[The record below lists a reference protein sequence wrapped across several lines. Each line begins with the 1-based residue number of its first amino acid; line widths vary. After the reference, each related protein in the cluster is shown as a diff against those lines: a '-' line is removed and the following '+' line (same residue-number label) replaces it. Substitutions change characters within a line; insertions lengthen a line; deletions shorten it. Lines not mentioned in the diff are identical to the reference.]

1 MDSPQICNFVLIN
14 KHVMEEANL
23 VKDLALILISAG
35 VFTIISKALKQPLI
49 LGYIVA
55 GFLVGPHMGL
65 FPTVTSTAEVKEWSD
80 IGIIFLL
87 FALGLEFSFK
97 KLLKV
102 GSSALITAMTQC
114 VGMFILGFLVG
125 EAIGW
130 SNMESIFLGGM
141 LSMSSTTIIIKA
153 YDDLGYKERPFAPL
167 VFGALVF
174 EDLIAVVLMVLLST
188 MAVSNKFAGG
198 EMLMG
203 LGKLV
208 FFLILWFLV
217 GIYMI
222 PTILKKAH
230 KYLNDEILLLVSL
243 GLCFVMVSLASLAG
257 FSEALG
263 AFVMGSILAE
273 TLESEHIMHLTKG
286 IKDLFGAIFFVSVGM
301 MVDPH
306 IIATNWGTILVLTIT
321 VMVGILFFS
330 TSGAVLAG
338 QGLDNA
344 VHAGFSLAQ
353 LGEFSFII
361 AGLGVSLGVM
371 RDFIYPVIITVSVIT
386 TFTTPYMIKAGTPAY
401 EYLIKKLPEQ
411 FVLKINSFSSQERHN
426 SAAAQN
432 EWKRLIKEL
441 ALRVLLYGVILIAID
456 LGSHIFLDKYI
467 ISRLDGLTPF
477 VRNLISVVVTLVVM
491 SPFLVGIAISGN
503 DINRSSIK
511 LIKAKQ
517 ANIWPVISLALLR
530 ILIAMGFVLSVIAT
544 HFHLAFWT
552 FLLILASGVAFFFI
566 GRRSISKFTIVEDR
580 FMANLNEKEQQQR
593 RMAPVTSKVSDKM
606 SRYNVKTDM
615 LTISPDSLYAGK
627 QLRDLPFRHKSGVNI
642 VKIVRG
648 SRTIMIPTG
657 TEMVFP
663 YDKLLAVGT
672 KEQLAEFRKDMNE
685 NVYVQEPDA
694 ETLAPRE
701 FQLDSITLKEDS
713 WLTGKTLLET
723 DMRSYGCMVISVVSD
738 GQVTTNPKP
747 DYRFK
752 AGDTVWLAGEKS
764 ACEWWD

>member
-1 MDSPQICNFVLIN
+1 
-14 KHVMEEANL
+14 
-23 VKDLALILISAG
+23 
-35 VFTIISKALKQPLI
+35 
-49 LGYIVA
+49 
-55 GFLVGPHMGL
+55 
-65 FPTVTSTAEVKEWSD
+65 
-80 IGIIFLL
+80 
-87 FALGLEFSFK
+87 
-97 KLLKV
+97 
-102 GSSALITAMTQC
+102 
-114 VGMFILGFLVG
+114 
-125 EAIGW
+125 
-130 SNMESIFLGGM
+130 M

-153 YDDLGYKERPFAPL
+153 YDDLGYKDRPFAPL

-203 LGKLV
+203 LAKLV

-243 GLCFVMVSLASLAG
+243 GLCFAMVSLASLAG

-306 IIATNWGTILVLTIT
+306 VIAEHWGTILVLTIT
-321 VMVGILFFS
+321 VMAGILFFS

-401 EYLIKKLPEQ
+401 QYLLKKLPEQ
-411 FVLKINSFSSQERHN
+411 FVAKINSFSSQERN
-426 SAAAQN
+426 NTAAAQN
-432 EWKRLIKEL
+432 EWKRLIKEVS
-441 ALRVLLYGVILIAID
+441 LRVLLYGVILIAID
-456 LGSHIFLDKYI
+456 LGSHLFLDKVI
-467 ISRLDGLTPF
+467 ISRLDGFTPF
-477 VRNLISVVVTLVVM
+477 VRNLISVVITLVVM
-491 SPFLVGIAISGN
+491 SPFLVGIAISG
-503 DINRSSIK
+503 DEINRSSIK
-511 LIKAKQ
+511 LIKARQ
-517 ANIWPVISLALLR
+517 ANVWPVISLALLR

-544 HFHLAFWT
+544 HFNLAFWT
-552 FLLILASGVAFFFI
+552 FLLILISGVAFFFI

-627 QLRDLPFRHKSGVNI
+627 QLRELPFRHKSGVNI

-685 NVYVQEPDA
+685 NVFVQESAADA
-694 ETLAPRE
+694 LAPRE

-738 GQVTTNPKP
+738 GQITTNPKP
-747 DYRFK
+747 DYRFR
-752 AGDTVWLAGEKS
+752 AGDIVWLAGEKS

>member
-1 MDSPQICNFVLIN
+1 MS
-14 KHVMEEANL
+14 EEANL

-55 GFLVGPHMGL
+55 GFIVGPHMGL
-65 FPTVTSTAEVKEWSD
+65 FPTVTSTVAVKEWSD

-114 VGMFILGFLVG
+114 VGMFIIGFLVG
-125 EAIGW
+125 EAMGW

-153 YDDLGYKERPFAPL
+153 YDDLGLKERPFAPL

-188 MAVSNKFAGG
+188 MAVSNRFAGG
-198 EMLMG
+198 QMLMG

-217 GIYMI
+217 GIYLI
-222 PTILKKAH
+222 PTLLKKTRR
-230 KYLNDEILLLVSL
+230 YLNDEILLLVSI
-243 GLCFVMVSLASLAG
+243 GLCFVMVTLASLAG

-273 TLESEHIMHLTKG
+273 TLESEHIMGLVKG

-306 IIATNWGTILVLTIT
+306 VIGEYWSTILLLTIT
-321 VMVGILFFS
+321 VMAGILFFS

-401 EYLIKKLPEQ
+401 MFLLRKLPEQ
-411 FVLKINSFSSQERHN
+411 LVQKINSFSAQDREN

-432 EWKRLIKEL
+432 EWKRLMKEL
-441 ALRVLLYGVILIAID
+441 ALRVLLYGVILIAVD
-456 LGSHIFLDKYI
+456 LGSHLFLDRFI
-467 ISRLDGLTPF
+467 NSRMDSLTPF
-477 VRNLISVVVTLVVM
+477 VRNVISVVVTLAVM
-491 SPFLVGIAISGN
+491 SPFLVGMAISGE
-503 DINRSSIK
+503 DINRSSLK
-511 LIKAKQ
+511 LIKDKQ
-517 ANIWPVISLALLR
+517 SNVWPVISLALLR
-530 ILIAMGFVLSVIAT
+530 ILIAMGFVVSVIAS
-544 HFHLAFWT
+544 HFNLAFWT
-552 FLLILASGVAFFFI
+552 ILLIIAAGVAFFFI

-593 RMAPVTSKVSDKM
+593 RMAPVTSSVSDKM
-606 SRYNVKTDM
+606 ARYNVKTDM
-615 LTISPDSLYAGK
+615 ITISADSLYAGK
-627 QLRDLPFRHKSGVNI
+627 SLRELPFRHKSGVNI
-642 VKIVRG
+642 VKIIRG
-648 SRTIMIPTG
+648 SRSIMIPTG
-657 TEMVFP
+657 DEMVFP

-672 KEQLAEFRKDMNE
+672 KEQLAEFRKDMAE
-685 NVYVQEPDA
+685 NVFAPEKD
-694 ETLAPRE
+694 ETDTLAPRAFE
-701 FQLDSITLKEDS
+701 LESITLKDDS
-713 WLTGKTLLET
+713 WLTGKTLRET
-723 DMRSYGCMVISVVSD
+723 DMRSYGCMVISVVSE

-747 DYRFK
+747 EYRFK
-752 AGDTVWLAGEKS
+752 TGDVVWLAGEKS
-764 ACEWWD
+764 ACEWWG

>member
-1 MDSPQICNFVLIN
+1 
-14 KHVMEEANL
+14 
-23 VKDLALILISAG
+23 
-35 VFTIISKALKQPLI
+35 
-49 LGYIVA
+49 
-55 GFLVGPHMGL
+55 MGL
-65 FPTVTSTAEVKEWSD
+65 A
-80 IGIIFLL
+80 
-87 FALGLEFSFK
+87 
-97 KLLKV
+97 
-102 GSSALITAMTQC
+102 
-114 VGMFILGFLVG
+114 
-125 EAIGW
+125 
-130 SNMESIFLGGM
+130 
-141 LSMSSTTIIIKA
+141 
-153 YDDLGYKERPFAPL
+153 
-167 VFGALVF
+167 
-174 EDLIAVVLMVLLST
+174 
-188 MAVSNKFAGG
+188 
-198 EMLMG
+198 
-203 LGKLV
+203 KLV
-208 FFLILWFLV
+208 FFLILWFLI

-306 IIATNWGTILVLTIT
+306 VIAEHWGTILVLTIT
-321 VMVGILFFS
+321 VMAGILFFS

-401 EYLIKKLPEQ
+401 QYLIKKLPEQ
-411 FVLKINSFSSQERHN
+411 FVAKINSFSSQERN
-426 SAAAQN
+426 NTAAAQN
-432 EWKRLIKEL
+432 EWKRLIKEVS
-441 ALRVLLYGVILIAID
+441 LRVLLYGVILIAID
-456 LGSHIFLDKYI
+456 LGSHLFLDKII
-467 ISRLDGLTPF
+467 ISRLDGFTPF
-477 VRNLISVVVTLVVM
+477 VRNLISVVITLVVM
-491 SPFLVGIAISGN
+491 SPFLVGIAISG
-503 DINRSSIK
+503 DEINRSSIK
-511 LIKAKQ
+511 LIKARQ
-517 ANIWPVISLALLR
+517 ANVWPVISLALLR

-544 HFHLAFWT
+544 HFNLAFWT
-552 FLLILASGVAFFFI
+552 FLLILISGVAFFFI

-593 RMAPVTSKVSDKM
+593 RMAPVTSSVSDKM

-615 LTISPDSLYAGK
+615 ITISADSLYAGK
-627 QLRDLPFRHKSGVNI
+627 MLKDLPFRHKSGVNI
-642 VKIVRG
+642 VKIIRG
-648 SRTIMIPTG
+648 SRSIMIPKG
-657 TEMVFP
+657 DEVVFP
-663 YDKLLAVGT
+663 FDKLLAVGT
-672 KEQLAEFRKDMNE
+672 KEQLAEFRKDMAE
-685 NVYVQEPDA
+685 NVYVPEEADA
-694 ETLAPRE
+694 ETLAPRQFE
-701 FQLDSITLKEDS
+701 LESITLKEDS
-713 WLTGKTLLET
+713 WLTGKTLRET

-752 AGDTVWLAGEKS
+752 EGDIVWLAGEKS
-764 ACEWWD
+764 ACDWWA

>member
-1 MDSPQICNFVLIN
+1 
-14 KHVMEEANL
+14 MEEANL

-153 YDDLGYKERPFAPL
+153 YDDLGYKDRPFAPL

-203 LGKLV
+203 LAKLV

-273 TLESEHIMHLTKG
+273 TLESEHIMDLTKG

-306 IIATNWGTILVLTIT
+306 VIAEHWGTILVLTIT
-321 VMVGILFFS
+321 VMLGILFCS

-401 EYLIKKLPEQ
+401 QYLLKKLPEQ
-411 FVLKINSFSSQERHN
+411 FVARINSFSSQERN
-426 SAAAQN
+426 NTAAAQN
-432 EWKRLIKEL
+432 EWKRLIKQL

-456 LGSHIFLDKYI
+456 LGSHLFLDKVI
-467 ISRLDGLTPF
+467 ISRLDGLSPF
-477 VRNLISVVVTLVVM
+477 VRNLISVIVTLVVM
-491 SPFLVGIAISGN
+491 SPFLVGIAISG
-503 DINRSSIK
+503 DEINRSSIK
-511 LIKAKQ
+511 LIKARQ
-517 ANIWPVISLALLR
+517 ANVWPVISLALLR

-544 HFHLAFWT
+544 HFNLAFWT
-552 FLLILASGVAFFFI
+552 FLLILISGVAFFFI

-685 NVYVQEPDA
+685 NVFVQEPAADA
-694 ETLAPRE
+694 LAPRE

-752 AGDTVWLAGEKS
+752 AGDIVWLAGEKS

>member
-1 MDSPQICNFVLIN
+1 
-14 KHVMEEANL
+14 
-23 VKDLALILISAG
+23 
-35 VFTIISKALKQPLI
+35 
-49 LGYIVA
+49 
-55 GFLVGPHMGL
+55 MGL
-65 FPTVTSTAEVKEWSD
+65 A
-80 IGIIFLL
+80 
-87 FALGLEFSFK
+87 
-97 KLLKV
+97 
-102 GSSALITAMTQC
+102 
-114 VGMFILGFLVG
+114 
-125 EAIGW
+125 
-130 SNMESIFLGGM
+130 
-141 LSMSSTTIIIKA
+141 
-153 YDDLGYKERPFAPL
+153 
-167 VFGALVF
+167 
-174 EDLIAVVLMVLLST
+174 
-188 MAVSNKFAGG
+188 
-198 EMLMG
+198 
-203 LGKLV
+203 KLV
-208 FFLILWFLV
+208 FFLILWFLI

-230 KYLNDEILLLVSL
+230 NYLNDEILLLVSL

-306 IIATNWGTILVLTIT
+306 VIAEHWGTILVLTIT
-321 VMVGILFFS
+321 VMTGILFFS

-338 QGLDNA
+338 QGLENA

-401 EYLIKKLPEQ
+401 LYLIKKLPAQ
-411 FVLKINSFSSQERHN
+411 FVNRINAFSTQERQN

-432 EWKRLIKEL
+432 EWKRLIKEV
-441 ALRVLLYGVILIAID
+441 ALRVLLYSVILIAID
-456 LGSHIFLDKYI
+456 LGSHLFLDKYI
-467 ISRLDGLTPF
+467 ISRLDSLTPI
-477 VRNLISVVVTLVVM
+477 VRNLISVVVTLAVM
-491 SPFLVGIAISGN
+491 SPFLVGIAISGK
-503 DINRSSIK
+503 DINSSSIK

-517 ANIWPVISLALLR
+517 SNVWPVISLVLLR
-530 ILIAMGFVLSVIAT
+530 NLIAMGFVVSVIAS
-544 HFHLAFWT
+544 HFNLAFWT
-552 FLLILASGVAFFFI
+552 ILLIIVSGVAFFLI
-566 GRRSISKFTIVEDR
+566 GRRSISKFTVVEDR

-593 RMAPVTSKVSDKM
+593 RMTPVTSSVSDKM

-615 LTISPDSLYAGK
+615 ITISADSLYAGK
-627 QLRDLPFRHKSGVNI
+627 MLKDLPFRHKSGVNI
-642 VKIVRG
+642 VKIIRG
-648 SRTIMIPTG
+648 SRSIMIPKG
-657 TEMVFP
+657 EEMVFP
-663 YDKLLAVGT
+663 FDKLIAVGT
-672 KEQLAEFRKDMNE
+672 KEQLSEFRKDMTE
-685 NVYVQEPDA
+685 SVYVPD
-694 ETLAPRE
+694 EKDTDTLAPRA

-713 WLTGKTLLET
+713 WLTGKTLRET

-752 AGDTVWLAGEKS
+752 EGDIVWLAGEKS

>member
-1 MDSPQICNFVLIN
+1 
-14 KHVMEEANL
+14 MEEANL

-49 LGYIVA
+49 LGYIIA

-65 FPTVTSTAEVKEWSD
+65 FPTVSSTAEVKEWSD

-153 YDDLGYKERPFAPL
+153 YDDLGYKDRPFAPL

-203 LGKLV
+203 LAKLV

-306 IIATNWGTILVLTIT
+306 VIAEHWGTILLLTIT
-321 VMVGILFFS
+321 VMLGILFCS

-401 EYLIKKLPEQ
+401 QYLLKKLPEQ
-411 FVLKINSFSSQERHN
+411 FVAKINSFSSQERNN

-432 EWKRLIKEL
+432 EWKRLIKQL
-441 ALRVLLYGVILIAID
+441 SLRVLLYGVILIAID
-456 LGSHIFLDKYI
+456 LGSHLFLDNYI
-467 ISRLDGLTPF
+467 INRLDSFTPF
-477 VRNLISVVVTLVVM
+477 VRNLISVVITLAVM
-491 SPFLVGIAISGN
+491 SPFLVGMAISG
-503 DINRSSIK
+503 DEINRSSIK
-511 LIKAKQ
+511 LIKARQ
-517 ANIWPVISLALLR
+517 SNVWPVISLALLR
-530 ILIAMGFVLSVIAT
+530 ILIAMGFVVSVIAT
-544 HFHLAFWT
+544 HFDLAFWT
-552 FLLILASGVAFFFI
+552 ILLIIVSGVAFFFI

-593 RMAPVTSKVSDKM
+593 RLAPVTSKVSDKM
-606 SRYNVKTDM
+606 ARYNVKTDM
-615 LTISPDSLYAGK
+615 ITISADSLYAGK
-627 QLRDLPFRHKSGVNI
+627 MLRDLPFRHKSGVNI

-657 TEMVFP
+657 TEVVFP

-685 NVYVQEPDA
+685 NIYVQEPAADA
-694 ETLAPRE
+694 LAPRE

-752 AGDTVWLAGEKS
+752 AGDIVWLAGEKS

>member
-1 MDSPQICNFVLIN
+1 
-14 KHVMEEANL
+14 MEEANL

-97 KLLKV
+97 KLIKV
-102 GSSALITAMTQC
+102 GSSALITAITQC

-153 YDDLGYKERPFAPL
+153 YDDLGYKDRPFAPL

-203 LGKLV
+203 LAKLV

-222 PTILKKAH
+222 PTLLKKAH

-243 GLCFVMVSLASLAG
+243 GLCFVMVSLASVAG

-306 IIATNWGTILVLTIT
+306 VIAEHWGTILVLTIT
-321 VMVGILFFS
+321 VMAGILFFS

-401 EYLIKKLPEQ
+401 QYLIKKLPEQ
-411 FVLKINSFSSQERHN
+411 FVAKINSFSSQERN
-426 SAAAQN
+426 NTAAAQN
-432 EWKRLIKEL
+432 EWKRLIKEVS
-441 ALRVLLYGVILIAID
+441 LRVLLYGVILIAID
-456 LGSHIFLDKYI
+456 LGSHLFLDKVI
-467 ISRLDGLTPF
+467 ISRLDGFTPF
-477 VRNLISVVVTLVVM
+477 VRNLISVVITLVVM
-491 SPFLVGIAISGN
+491 SPFLVGIAISG
-503 DINRSSIK
+503 DEINRSSIK
-511 LIKAKQ
+511 LIKARQ
-517 ANIWPVISLALLR
+517 ANVWPVISLALLR

-544 HFHLAFWT
+544 HFNLAFWT
-552 FLLILASGVAFFFI
+552 FLLILISGVAFFFI

-593 RMAPVTSKVSDKM
+593 RMAPVTSSVSDKM

-615 LTISPDSLYAGK
+615 ITISADSLYAGK
-627 QLRDLPFRHKSGVNI
+627 MLKDLPFRHKSGVNI
-642 VKIVRG
+642 VKIIRG
-648 SRTIMIPTG
+648 SRSIMIPKG
-657 TEMVFP
+657 DEVVFP
-663 YDKLLAVGT
+663 FDKLLAVGT
-672 KEQLAEFRKDMNE
+672 KEQLAEFRKDMAE
-685 NVYVQEPDA
+685 NVYVPEEADA
-694 ETLAPRE
+694 ETLAPRQFE
-701 FQLDSITLKEDS
+701 LESITLKEDS
-713 WLTGKTLLET
+713 WLTGKTLRET

>member
-1 MDSPQICNFVLIN
+1 MS
-14 KHVMEEANL
+14 EEANL
-23 VKDLALILISAG
+23 LKDLALILISAG

-49 LGYIVA
+49 LGYILA

-65 FPTVTSTAEVKEWSD
+65 FPTVTSTAEVSEWSE

-114 VGMFILGFLVG
+114 VGMFILGFMVG

-153 YDDLGYKERPFAPL
+153 YDDLGLKERPFAPL

-188 MAVSNKFAGG
+188 LAVSNKFAGG
-198 EMLMG
+198 EMFMG
-203 LGKLV
+203 LVKLV

-217 GIYMI
+217 GIYLI
-222 PTILKKAH
+222 PTLLKKAQ
-230 KYLNDEILLLVSL
+230 KYLNDEILLLVSI
-243 GLCFVMVSLASLAG
+243 GLCFVMVTLATLAG
-257 FSEALG
+257 FSAALG

-273 TLESEHIMHLTKG
+273 TLESEHIMHLVKG
-286 IKDLFGAIFFVSVGM
+286 IKDMFGAIFFVSVGM
-301 MVDPH
+301 MVNPNV
-306 IIATNWGTILVLTIT
+306 IAEYWGTILVLTIT

-401 EYLIKKLPEQ
+401 HFLLKKLPSQ
-411 FVLKINSFSSQERHN
+411 FVEKINSFSTQDRDN
-426 SAAAQN
+426 TAAEQN
-432 EWKRLIKEL
+432 EWKRLLKEL
-441 ALRVLLYGVILIAID
+441 ALRMLLYGVVLIALN
-456 LGSHIFLDKYI
+456 LGSHLFLDKFLNN
-467 ISRLDGLTPF
+467 RLDSLTPF
-477 VRNLISVVVTLVVM
+477 VRNIISVVVTIVLM
-491 SPFLVGIAISGN
+491 SPFLVGFALSGDQISK
-503 DINRSSIK
+503 SSIK
-511 LIKAKQ
+511 LIKEKRS
-517 ANIWPVISLALLR
+517 NLWPVISLALLR
-530 ILIAMGFVLSVIAT
+530 ILIAMGFVISVIAS
-544 HFHLAFWT
+544 HFNLAFWT
-552 FLLILASGVAFFFI
+552 ILLIFISGVVFFFV

-580 FMANLNEKEQQQR
+580 FMANLNEKEQHQR
-593 RMAPVTSKVSDKM
+593 KMAPVTSSVSDKM

-627 QLRDLPFRHKSGVNI
+627 PLMELPFRHKSGVNI

-657 TEMVFP
+657 SEMVFP

-672 KEQLAEFRKDMNE
+672 KEQLAEFRKDMAE
-685 NVYVQEPDA
+685 EVYVPDKTA
-694 ETLAPRE
+694 ADALAPRE
-701 FQLDSITLKEDS
+701 FQLESITLKDDS
-713 WLTGKTLLET
+713 WLTGKTLRET

-738 GQVTTNPKP
+738 GQVTTNPTP

-752 AGDTVWLAGEKS
+752 SGDLVWLAGEKS

>member
-1 MDSPQICNFVLIN
+1 MT
-14 KHVMEEANL
+14 EEANL

-35 VFTIISKALKQPLI
+35 IFTIISKALKQPLI

-65 FPTVTSTAEVKEWSD
+65 FPTVTSTTAVDQWSE

-114 VGMFILGFLVG
+114 LGMFILGFLVG

-153 YDDLGYKERPFAPL
+153 YDDLGMKERPFAPL

-188 MAVSNKFAGG
+188 LAVSNKFAGG

-203 LGKLV
+203 LTKLV

-217 GIYMI
+217 GIYLI
-222 PTILKKAH
+222 PTMLKKAH
-230 KYLNDEILLLVSL
+230 KYLNDEILLVVSI
-243 GLCFVMVSLASLAG
+243 GLCFVMVTLASLAG
-257 FSEALG
+257 FSAALG

-273 TLESEHIMHLTKG
+273 TLESEHIMNLVKG

-301 MVDPH
+301 MVDPQV
-306 IIATNWGTILVLTIT
+306 IVLNWGTILVLTIT
-321 VMVGILFFS
+321 VMAGILFFS

-371 RDFIYPVIITVSVIT
+371 RGFIYPVIITVSVIT

-401 EYLIKKLPEQ
+401 HWLMKKLPPRFLER
-411 FVLKINSFSSQERHN
+411 INSFAGQEREN

-441 ALRVLLYGVILIAID
+441 SLRVLLYGVILAAINMGEH
-456 LGSHIFLDKYI
+456 LFLDKLLNE
-467 ISRLDGLTPF
+467 RFDAFTPF
-477 VRNLISVVVTLVVM
+477 VRNIISVVVTIFVM
-491 SPFLVGIAISGN
+491 SPFLVGIAVSG
-503 DINRSSIK
+503 DQINRSSLK
-511 LIKAKQ
+511 LIRAKQ

-530 ILIAMGFVLSVIAT
+530 ILIAMGFVVSVIAS
-544 HFHLAFWT
+544 HFNLAFWT
-552 FLLILASGVAFFFI
+552 ILLIIVSGVVFVSI
-566 GRRSISKFTIVEDR
+566 GRRSISKFTVVEDR
-580 FMANLNEKEQQQR
+580 FMANLNEKEQSQR
-593 RMAPVTSKVSDKM
+593 RMSPVTSSVSDKM

-615 LTISPDSLYAGK
+615 ITISADSLYAGK
-627 QLRDLPFRHKSGVNI
+627 RLRELPFRHKSGVNI
-642 VKIVRG
+642 VKILRG
-648 SRTIMIPTG
+648 SRSIMIPTG
-657 TEMVFP
+657 DEVVFP
-663 YDKLLAVGT
+663 FDKLLAVGT
-672 KEQLAEFRKDMNE
+672 REQLQEFRKDMAE
-685 NVYVQEPDA
+685 SIFVPEQSDA
-694 ETLAPRE
+694 LAPRE
-701 FQLDSITLKEDS
+701 FELESITLKDDS

-723 DMRSYGCMVISVVSD
+723 DMRSYGCMVISVVSE
-738 GQVTTNPKP
+738 GQVTTNPRP

-752 AGDTVWLAGEKS
+752 SGDTVWLAGEKS

>member
-1 MDSPQICNFVLIN
+1 MS
-14 KHVMEEANL
+14 EEANL

-65 FPTVTSTAEVKEWSD
+65 FPTVTSTVQVKEWSD
-80 IGIIFLL
+80 IGVIFLL

-97 KLLKV
+97 KLIKV
-102 GSSALITAMTQC
+102 GSSALITAITQC
-114 VGMFILGFLVG
+114 LGMFILGFLVG

-153 YDDLGYKERPFAPL
+153 YDDLGYKDRPFAPL

-203 LGKLV
+203 LAKLV
-208 FFLILWFLV
+208 FFLILWFLI

-230 KYLNDEILLLVSL
+230 NYLNDEILLLVSL

-306 IIATNWGTILVLTIT
+306 VIAEHWGTILVLTIT
-321 VMVGILFFS
+321 VMTGILFFS

-338 QGLDNA
+338 QGLENA

-401 EYLIKKLPEQ
+401 LYLIKKLPAQ
-411 FVLKINSFSSQERHN
+411 FVNRINAFSTQERQN

-432 EWKRLIKEL
+432 EWKRLIKEV
-441 ALRVLLYGVILIAID
+441 ALRVLLYSVILIAID
-456 LGSHIFLDKYI
+456 LGSHLFLDKYI
-467 ISRLDGLTPF
+467 ISRLDSLTPI
-477 VRNLISVVVTLVVM
+477 VRNLISVVVTLAVM
-491 SPFLVGIAISGN
+491 SPFLVGIAISGK
-503 DINRSSIK
+503 DINSSSIK

-517 ANIWPVISLALLR
+517 SNVWPVISLVLLR
-530 ILIAMGFVLSVIAT
+530 NLIAMGFVVSVIAS
-544 HFHLAFWT
+544 HFNLAFWT
-552 FLLILASGVAFFFI
+552 ILLIIVSGVAFFLI
-566 GRRSISKFTIVEDR
+566 GRRSISKFTVVEDR

-593 RMAPVTSKVSDKM
+593 RMTPVTSSVSDKM

-615 LTISPDSLYAGK
+615 ITISADSLYAGK
-627 QLRDLPFRHKSGVNI
+627 MLKDLPFRHKSGVNI
-642 VKIVRG
+642 VKIIRG
-648 SRTIMIPTG
+648 SRSIMIPKG
-657 TEMVFP
+657 EEMVFP
-663 YDKLLAVGT
+663 FDKLIAVGT
-672 KEQLAEFRKDMNE
+672 KEQLSEFRKDMTE
-685 NVYVQEPDA
+685 SVYVPD
-694 ETLAPRE
+694 EKDTDTLAPRA

-713 WLTGKTLLET
+713 WLTGKTLRET

-752 AGDTVWLAGEKS
+752 EGDIVWLAGEKS

>member
-1 MDSPQICNFVLIN
+1 
-14 KHVMEEANL
+14 MEEANL

-65 FPTVTSTAEVKEWSD
+65 FPTVTSTVQVKEWSD

-97 KLLKV
+97 KLIKV

-114 VGMFILGFLVG
+114 LGMFILGFLVG

-153 YDDLGYKERPFAPL
+153 YDDLGYKDRPFAPL

-203 LGKLV
+203 LAKLV
-208 FFLILWFLV
+208 FFLILWFLI

-230 KYLNDEILLLVSL
+230 NYLNDEILLLVSL

-306 IIATNWGTILVLTIT
+306 VIAEHWGTILVLTIT
-321 VMVGILFFS
+321 VMTGILFFS

-338 QGLDNA
+338 QGLENA

-401 EYLIKKLPEQ
+401 LYLIKKLPAQ
-411 FVLKINSFSSQERHN
+411 FVNRINAFSTQERQN

-432 EWKRLIKEL
+432 EWKRLIKEV
-441 ALRVLLYGVILIAID
+441 ALRVLLYSVILIAID
-456 LGSHIFLDKYI
+456 LGSHLFLDKYI
-467 ISRLDGLTPF
+467 ISRLDSLTPI
-477 VRNLISVVVTLVVM
+477 VRNLISVVVTLAVM
-491 SPFLVGIAISGN
+491 SPFLVGIAISGK
-503 DINRSSIK
+503 DINSSSIK

-517 ANIWPVISLALLR
+517 SNVWPVISLVLLR
-530 ILIAMGFVLSVIAT
+530 NLIAMGFVVSVIAS
-544 HFHLAFWT
+544 HFNLAFWT
-552 FLLILASGVAFFFI
+552 ILLIIVSGVAFFLI
-566 GRRSISKFTIVEDR
+566 GRRSISKFTVVEDR

-593 RMAPVTSKVSDKM
+593 RMTPVTSSVSDKM

-615 LTISPDSLYAGK
+615 ITISADSLYAGK
-627 QLRDLPFRHKSGVNI
+627 MLKDLPFRHKSGVNI
-642 VKIVRG
+642 VKIIRG
-648 SRTIMIPTG
+648 SRSIMIPKG
-657 TEMVFP
+657 EEMVFP
-663 YDKLLAVGT
+663 FDKLIAVGT
-672 KEQLAEFRKDMNE
+672 KEQLSEFRKDMTE
-685 NVYVQEPDA
+685 NVYVPDEKDA
-694 ETLAPRE
+694 DNLAPRAFE
-701 FQLDSITLKEDS
+701 LESITLKEDS
-713 WLTGKTLLET
+713 WLTGKTLRET

-752 AGDTVWLAGEKS
+752 EGDIVWLAGEKS

>member
-1 MDSPQICNFVLIN
+1 
-14 KHVMEEANL
+14 MEEANL

-153 YDDLGYKERPFAPL
+153 YDDLGYKDRPFAPL

-188 MAVSNKFAGG
+188 MAVSNRFAGG

-222 PTILKKAH
+222 PTLLKKAH

-306 IIATNWGTILVLTIT
+306 VIAEHWGTILILTLTVVL
-321 VMVGILFFS
+321 GILFCS

-401 EYLIKKLPEQ
+401 EYLIKKLPED
-411 FVLKINSFSSQERHN
+411 FVNKINSFSSQERN
-426 SAAAQN
+426 NTAAAQN
-432 EWKRLIKEL
+432 EWKRLIKQL
-441 ALRVLLYGVILIAID
+441 ALRVLLYGVILIALD
-456 LGSHIFLDKYI
+456 LGSHLFLDKYI
-467 ISRLDGLTPF
+467 ISRLDSLSPF
-477 VRNLISVVVTLVVM
+477 VRNLISVVITLVVM
-491 SPFLVGIAISGN
+491 SPFLVGIAISGEE
-503 DINRSSIK
+503 INRSSIK
-511 LIKAKQ
+511 LIKARQ
-517 ANIWPVISLALLR
+517 ANVWPVISLALLR

-544 HFHLAFWT
+544 HFNLAFWT
-552 FLLILASGVAFFFI
+552 FFLILVSGVAFFFI

-606 SRYNVKTDM
+606 ARYNVKTDM

-627 QLRDLPFRHKSGVNI
+627 QLRELPFRHKSGVNI

-657 TEMVFP
+657 TEVVFP

-672 KEQLAEFRKDMNE
+672 KEQLAEFRKDMAE

-694 ETLAPRE
+694 DALAPRE

-713 WLTGKTLLET
+713 WLTGKTLIET

-752 AGDTVWLAGEKS
+752 AGDIVWLAGEKS

>member
-1 MDSPQICNFVLIN
+1 MT
-14 KHVMEEANL
+14 EEANL

-35 VFTIISKALKQPLI
+35 IFTIISKALKQPLI

-65 FPTVTSTAEVKEWSD
+65 FPTVTSTTTVDQWSE

-114 VGMFILGFLVG
+114 LGMFILGFLVG

-153 YDDLGYKERPFAPL
+153 YDDLGYKDRPFAPL

-203 LGKLV
+203 LAKLV

-230 KYLNDEILLLVSL
+230 KYLNDEILLVVSI
-243 GLCFVMVSLASLAG
+243 GLCFVMVTLASLAG
-257 FSEALG
+257 FSAALG

-273 TLESEHIMHLTKG
+273 TLESEHIMNLVKG

-301 MVDPH
+301 MVDPQV
-306 IIATNWGTILVLTIT
+306 IVLNWGTILVLTIT

-371 RDFIYPVIITVSVIT
+371 RGFIYPVIITVSVIT

-401 EYLIKKLPEQ
+401 HWLMKKLPPRFLER
-411 FVLKINSFSSQERHN
+411 INSFAGQEREN

-432 EWKRLIKEL
+432 EWKHLIREL
-441 ALRVLLYGVILIAID
+441 SLRVLLYGVILAAINMGEH
-456 LGSHIFLDKYI
+456 LFLDKLLNE
-467 ISRLDGLTPF
+467 RFDAFTPF
-477 VRNLISVVVTLVVM
+477 ARNIISVVVTIIVM
-491 SPFLVGIAISGN
+491 SPFLVGIAVSGN
-503 DINRSSIK
+503 DINRSSLK
-511 LIKAKQ
+511 LIRAKQ

-530 ILIAMGFVLSVIAT
+530 ILIAMGFVVSVIAS
-544 HFHLAFWT
+544 HFNLAFWT
-552 FLLILASGVAFFFI
+552 ILLILVSGVVFVSI
-566 GRRSISKFTIVEDR
+566 GRRSISKFTVVEDR
-580 FMANLNEKEQQQR
+580 FMANLNEKEQRQR
-593 RMAPVTSKVSDKM
+593 RMTPVTSSVSDKM

-615 LTISPDSLYAGK
+615 ITISADSLYAGK
-627 QLRDLPFRHKSGVNI
+627 KLRELPFRHKSGVNI
-642 VKIVRG
+642 VKILRG
-648 SRTIMIPTG
+648 SRSIMIPAG
-657 TEMVFP
+657 DEVVFP
-663 YDKLLAVGT
+663 FDKLLAVGT
-672 KEQLAEFRKDMNE
+672 REQLQEFRKDMAE
-685 NVYVQEPDA
+685 NIIVPEQSDA
-694 ETLAPRE
+694 LAPRE
-701 FQLDSITLKEDS
+701 FELESITLKDDS

-723 DMRSYGCMVISVVSD
+723 DMRSYGCMVISVVSE
-738 GQVTTNPKP
+738 GQVTTNPRP

-752 AGDTVWLAGEKS
+752 SGDTVWLAGEKS

>member
-1 MDSPQICNFVLIN
+1 
-14 KHVMEEANL
+14 MEEANL

-65 FPTVTSTAEVKEWSD
+65 FPTVTSTVQVKEWSD

-97 KLLKV
+97 KLIKV

-114 VGMFILGFLVG
+114 LGMFILGFLVG

-153 YDDLGYKERPFAPL
+153 YDDLGYKDRPFAPL

-203 LGKLV
+203 LAKLV
-208 FFLILWFLV
+208 FFLILWFLI

-306 IIATNWGTILVLTIT
+306 VIAEHWGTILVLTIT
-321 VMVGILFFS
+321 VMAGILFFS

-401 EYLIKKLPEQ
+401 QYLIKKLPAQ
-411 FVLKINSFSSQERHN
+411 FVSRINAFSTQERQN

-432 EWKRLIKEL
+432 EWKRLIKEV
-441 ALRVLLYGVILIAID
+441 ALRVLLYSVILIAID
-456 LGSHIFLDKYI
+456 LGSHLFLDKYI
-467 ISRLDGLTPF
+467 ISRLDSLTPI
-477 VRNLISVVVTLVVM
+477 VRNLISVVVTLAVM
-491 SPFLVGIAISGN
+491 SPFLVGIAISGK
-503 DINRSSIK
+503 DINSSSIK

-517 ANIWPVISLALLR
+517 SNVWPVISLVLLR
-530 ILIAMGFVLSVIAT
+530 NLIAMGFVVSVIAS
-544 HFHLAFWT
+544 HFNLAFWT
-552 FLLILASGVAFFFI
+552 ILLIIVSGVAFFLI
-566 GRRSISKFTIVEDR
+566 GRRSISKFTVVEDR

-593 RMAPVTSKVSDKM
+593 RMTPVTSSVSDKM

-615 LTISPDSLYAGK
+615 ITISADSLYAGK
-627 QLRDLPFRHKSGVNI
+627 MLKDLPFRHKSGVNI
-642 VKIVRG
+642 VKIIRG
-648 SRTIMIPTG
+648 SRSIMIPKG
-657 TEMVFP
+657 EEMVFP
-663 YDKLLAVGT
+663 FDKLIAVGT
-672 KEQLAEFRKDMNE
+672 KEQLSEFRKDMTE
-685 NVYVQEPDA
+685 SVYVPD
-694 ETLAPRE
+694 EKDTDTLAPRA
-701 FQLDSITLKEDS
+701 FQLDSITLREDS
-713 WLTGKTLLET
+713 WLTGKTLRET

-752 AGDTVWLAGEKS
+752 EGDIVWLAGEKS
-764 ACEWWD
+764 ACDWWA

>member
-1 MDSPQICNFVLIN
+1 
-14 KHVMEEANL
+14 MEEANL

-65 FPTVTSTAEVKEWSD
+65 FPTVTSTVQVKEWSD

-97 KLLKV
+97 KLIKV

-114 VGMFILGFLVG
+114 LGMFILGFLVG

-153 YDDLGYKERPFAPL
+153 YDDLGYKDRPCAPL

-203 LGKLV
+203 LAKLV
-208 FFLILWFLV
+208 FFLILWFLI

-222 PTILKKAH
+222 PTILKKTH
-230 KYLNDEILLLVSL
+230 NYLNDEILLLVSL

-306 IIATNWGTILVLTIT
+306 VIAEHWGTILVLTIT
-321 VMVGILFFS
+321 VMTGILFFS

-338 QGLDNA
+338 QGLENA

-401 EYLIKKLPEQ
+401 LYLIKKLPAQ
-411 FVLKINSFSSQERHN
+411 FVNRINAFSTQERQN

-432 EWKRLIKEL
+432 EWKRLIKEV
-441 ALRVLLYGVILIAID
+441 ALRVLLYSVILIAID
-456 LGSHIFLDKYI
+456 LGSHLFLDKYI
-467 ISRLDGLTPF
+467 ISRLDSLTPI
-477 VRNLISVVVTLVVM
+477 VRNLISVVVTLAVM
-491 SPFLVGIAISGN
+491 SPFLVGIAISGK
-503 DINRSSIK
+503 DINSSSIK

-517 ANIWPVISLALLR
+517 SNVWPVISLVLLR
-530 ILIAMGFVLSVIAT
+530 NLIAMGFVVSVIAS
-544 HFHLAFWT
+544 HFNLAFWT
-552 FLLILASGVAFFFI
+552 ILLIIVSGVAFFLI
-566 GRRSISKFTIVEDR
+566 GRRSISKFTVVEDR

-593 RMAPVTSKVSDKM
+593 RMTPVTSSVSDKM

-615 LTISPDSLYAGK
+615 ITISADSLYAGK
-627 QLRDLPFRHKSGVNI
+627 MLKDLPFRHKSGVNI
-642 VKIVRG
+642 VKIIRG
-648 SRTIMIPTG
+648 SRSIMIPKG
-657 TEMVFP
+657 EEMVFP
-663 YDKLLAVGT
+663 FDKLIAVGT
-672 KEQLAEFRKDMNE
+672 KEQLSEFRKDMTE
-685 NVYVQEPDA
+685 SVYVPD
-694 ETLAPRE
+694 EKDTDTLAPRA

-713 WLTGKTLLET
+713 WLTGKTLRET

-752 AGDTVWLAGEKS
+752 EGDIVWLAGEKS
-764 ACEWWD
+764 ACEWWA

>member
-1 MDSPQICNFVLIN
+1 MS
-14 KHVMEEANL
+14 EEANL
-23 VKDLALILISAG
+23 LKDLALILISAG

-49 LGYIVA
+49 LGYILA

-65 FPTVTSTAEVKEWSD
+65 FPTVTSTAEVSEWSE

-114 VGMFILGFLVG
+114 VGMFILGFMVG

-153 YDDLGYKERPFAPL
+153 YDDLGLKDKPFAPL

-188 MAVSNKFAGG
+188 LAVSNKFAGG

-203 LGKLV
+203 LVKLV

-217 GIYMI
+217 GIYLI
-222 PTILKKAH
+222 PTLLKKAQ
-230 KYLNDEILLLVSL
+230 KYLNDEILLLVSI
-243 GLCFVMVSLASLAG
+243 GLCFVMVTLATLAG
-257 FSEALG
+257 FSAALG

-273 TLESEHIMHLTKG
+273 TLESEHIMQLVKG
-286 IKDLFGAIFFVSVGM
+286 IKDMFGAIFFVSVGM
-301 MVDPH
+301 MVDPNV
-306 IIATNWGTILVLTIT
+306 IVEYWGTILVLTIT

-386 TFTTPYMIKAGTPAY
+386 TFTTPYMIKAGTPAFHF
-401 EYLIKKLPEQ
+401 LLKKLPSQ
-411 FVLKINSFSSQERHN
+411 FVEKINSFSAQDRDN
-426 SAAAQN
+426 TAAEQN

-441 ALRVLLYGVILIAID
+441 ALRMLLYGVVLIALN
-456 LGSHIFLDKYI
+456 LGSHLFLDKFLNN
-467 ISRLDGLTPF
+467 RLDSLTPF
-477 VRNLISVVVTLVVM
+477 VRNLISVVVTIVLM
-491 SPFLVGIAISGN
+491 SPFLVGFALSGEQISK
-503 DINRSSIK
+503 SSIK
-511 LIKAKQ
+511 LIKEKRS
-517 ANIWPVISLALLR
+517 NLWPVISLALLR
-530 ILIAMGFVLSVIAT
+530 ILIAMGFVISVIAS
-544 HFHLAFWT
+544 HFNLAFWT
-552 FLLILASGVAFFFI
+552 ILLIFISGVAFFFI

-580 FMANLNEKEQQQR
+580 FMANLNEKEQHQR
-593 RMAPVTSKVSDKM
+593 RLAPVTSSVTDKM

-627 QLRDLPFRHKSGVNI
+627 PLKELPFRHKSGVNI

-657 TEMVFP
+657 SEMVFP

-672 KEQLAEFRKDMNE
+672 KEQLAEFRKDMAE
-685 NVYVQEPDA
+685 DVYFPEKTAADA
-694 ETLAPRE
+694 LAPRE
-701 FQLDSITLKEDS
+701 FQLESITLKDES
-713 WLTGKTLLET
+713 WLTGKTLREA

-738 GQVTTNPKP
+738 GQITTNPTP

-752 AGDTVWLAGEKS
+752 SGDLVWLAGEKS

>member
-1 MDSPQICNFVLIN
+1 
-14 KHVMEEANL
+14 MEEANL
-23 VKDLALILISAG
+23 LKDLALILISAG

-49 LGYIVA
+49 LGYILA

-65 FPTVTSTAEVKEWSD
+65 FPTVTSTATVSEWSE

-114 VGMFILGFLVG
+114 VGMFILGFVVG
-125 EAIGW
+125 EALGW

-153 YDDLGYKERPFAPL
+153 YDDLGLKEKPFAPL

-188 MAVSNKFAGG
+188 LAVSNKFAGG

-217 GIYMI
+217 GIYLI
-222 PTILKKAH
+222 PTMLKKAH
-230 KYLNDEILLLVSL
+230 KYLNDEILLLVSI
-243 GLCFVMVSLASLAG
+243 GLCFVMVSLATLAG
-257 FSEALG
+257 FSAALG

-273 TLESEHIMHLTKG
+273 TLESEHIMHLVKG

-306 IIATNWGTILVLTIT
+306 VIAEHWGTILVLTIT

-330 TSGAVLAG
+330 TSGAVVAG

-371 RDFIYPVIITVSVIT
+371 RDFIYPVVITVSVIT

-401 EYLIKKLPEQ
+401 NLLLKKLPAD
-411 FVLKINSFSSQERHN
+411 FVQKINSFSTQDRDN
-426 SAAAQN
+426 TAAAQN
-432 EWKRLIKEL
+432 EWKSLIREL
-441 ALRVLLYGVILIAID
+441 ALRMLLYGVILVALN
-456 LGSHIFLDKYI
+456 LGSHLFLDKFLN
-467 ISRLDGLTPF
+467 SRLDSLTPF
-477 VRNLISVVVTLVVM
+477 VRNLISVVITLVVM
-491 SPFLVGIAISGN
+491 SPFLVGFALSGDQIS
-503 DINRSSIK
+503 RSSIK
-511 LIKAKQ
+511 LIKSKRS
-517 ANIWPVISLALLR
+517 NVWPVISLALLR
-530 ILIAMGFVLSVIAT
+530 ILIAMGFVISVIVS
-544 HFHLAFWT
+544 HFNLAFWT
-552 FLLILASGVAFFFI
+552 ILLIFISGVAFFFI
-566 GRRSISKFTIVEDR
+566 GRRSISKFTMVEDR

-593 RMAPVTSKVSDKM
+593 RMAPVTSSVSDKM

-615 LTISPDSLYAGK
+615 LTISPDSLYIGK
-627 QLRDLPFRHKSGVNI
+627 PLNELPFRNKSGVNI

-648 SRTIMIPTG
+648 SRTIMIPRG
-657 TEMVFP
+657 AEVVYP

-672 KEQLAEFRKDMNE
+672 REQLAEFRKDM
-685 NVYVQEPDA
+685 A
-694 ETLAPRE
+694 EDVHIPEKTAADTLAPRA
-701 FQLDSITLKEDS
+701 FQLESITLKEDS
-713 WLTGKTLLET
+713 WLTGKTLRET
-723 DMRSYGCMVISVVSD
+723 DMRSYGCMVISVVSE

-752 AGDTVWLAGEKS
+752 EGDIVWLAGEKS

>member
-1 MDSPQICNFVLIN
+1 
-14 KHVMEEANL
+14 MEEANL

-153 YDDLGYKERPFAPL
+153 YDDLGYKDRPFAPL

-203 LGKLV
+203 LAKLV

-273 TLESEHIMHLTKG
+273 TLESEHIMHLTQG

-306 IIATNWGTILVLTIT
+306 VIAEHWGTILVLTIT
-321 VMVGILFFS
+321 VMAGILFCS

-401 EYLIKKLPEQ
+401 QYLLKKLPEQ
-411 FVLKINSFSSQERHN
+411 FVARINSFSSQERN
-426 SAAAQN
+426 NTAAAQN
-432 EWKRLIKEL
+432 EWKRLIKQL

-456 LGSHIFLDKYI
+456 LGSHLFLDKYI
-467 ISRLDGLTPF
+467 INRLDSFAPF
-477 VRNLISVVVTLVVM
+477 VRNLISVIITLVVM
-491 SPFLVGIAISGN
+491 SPFLVGIAISG
-503 DINRSSIK
+503 DEINRSSIK
-511 LIKAKQ
+511 LIKARQ
-517 ANIWPVISLALLR
+517 ANVWPVISLALLR

-552 FLLILASGVAFFFI
+552 FLLILVSGVAFFFI

-627 QLRDLPFRHKSGVNI
+627 QLRELPFRNKSGVNI

-663 YDKLLAVGT
+663 NDKLLAVGT
-672 KEQLAEFRKDMNE
+672 KEQLAEFRKDMSE
-685 NVYVQEPDA
+685 NVYVPEPSADN
-694 ETLAPRE
+694 LAPRE

-713 WLTGKTLLET
+713 WLTGKTLIET
-723 DMRSYGCMVISVVSD
+723 DMRSYGCMVISVVSE
-738 GQVTTNPKP
+738 GQVTTNPRP

-752 AGDTVWLAGEKS
+752 AGDIVWLAGEKS

>member
-1 MDSPQICNFVLIN
+1 MT
-14 KHVMEEANL
+14 EEANL

-35 VFTIISKALKQPLI
+35 IFTIISKALKQPLI

-65 FPTVTSTAEVKEWSD
+65 FPTVTSTTTVDQWSE

-114 VGMFILGFLVG
+114 LGMFILGFLVG

-153 YDDLGYKERPFAPL
+153 YDDLGMKERPFAPL

-188 MAVSNKFAGG
+188 LAVSNKFAGG

-203 LGKLV
+203 LTKLV

-217 GIYMI
+217 GIYLI
-222 PTILKKAH
+222 PTMLKKAH
-230 KYLNDEILLLVSL
+230 KYLNDEILLVVSI
-243 GLCFVMVSLASLAG
+243 GLCFVMVTLASLAG
-257 FSEALG
+257 FSAALG

-273 TLESEHIMHLTKG
+273 TLESEHIMNLVKG

-301 MVDPH
+301 MVDPQV
-306 IIATNWGTILVLTIT
+306 IVLNWGTILVLTIT
-321 VMVGILFFS
+321 VMAGILFFS

-371 RDFIYPVIITVSVIT
+371 RSFIYPVIITVSVIT

-401 EYLIKKLPEQ
+401 HWLMKKLPPRFLER
-411 FVLKINSFSSQERHN
+411 INSFAGQEREN

-441 ALRVLLYGVILIAID
+441 SLRVLLYGVILAAINMGEH
-456 LGSHIFLDKYI
+456 LFLDKLLNE
-467 ISRLDGLTPF
+467 RFDAFTPF
-477 VRNLISVVVTLVVM
+477 VRNIISVVVTIFVM
-491 SPFLVGIAISGN
+491 SPFLVGIAVSG
-503 DINRSSIK
+503 DQINRSSLK
-511 LIKAKQ
+511 LIRAKQ

-530 ILIAMGFVLSVIAT
+530 ILIAMGFVVSVIAS
-544 HFHLAFWT
+544 HFNLAFWT
-552 FLLILASGVAFFFI
+552 ILLIIVSGVVFVSI
-566 GRRSISKFTIVEDR
+566 GRRSISKFTVVEDR
-580 FMANLNEKEQQQR
+580 FMANLNEKEQSQR
-593 RMAPVTSKVSDKM
+593 RMSPVTSSVSDKM

-615 LTISPDSLYAGK
+615 ITISADSLYAGK
-627 QLRDLPFRHKSGVNI
+627 RLRELPFRHKSGVNI
-642 VKIVRG
+642 VKILRG
-648 SRTIMIPTG
+648 SRSIMIPTG
-657 TEMVFP
+657 DEVVFP
-663 YDKLLAVGT
+663 FDKLLAVGT
-672 KEQLAEFRKDMNE
+672 REQLQEFRKDMAE
-685 NVYVQEPDA
+685 SIFVPEQSDA
-694 ETLAPRE
+694 LAPRE
-701 FQLDSITLKEDS
+701 FELESITLKDDS

-723 DMRSYGCMVISVVSD
+723 DMRSYGCMVISVVSE
-738 GQVTTNPKP
+738 GQVTTNPRP

-752 AGDTVWLAGEKS
+752 SGDTVWLAGEKS

>member
-1 MDSPQICNFVLIN
+1 MS
-14 KHVMEEANL
+14 EEANL
-23 VKDLALILISAG
+23 LKDLALILISAG

-65 FPTVTSTAEVKEWSD
+65 FPTVTSTETVEQWSD

-114 VGMFILGFLVG
+114 VGMFIIGFVVG
-125 EAIGW
+125 EALGW

-153 YDDLGYKERPFAPL
+153 YDDLGYMDKPFAPL

-203 LGKLV
+203 LAKLV

-217 GIYMI
+217 GIYLI
-222 PTILKKAH
+222 PTLLKKAQ

-243 GLCFVMVSLASLAG
+243 GLCFVMVTLASLAG

-273 TLESEHIMHLTKG
+273 TLESEHITHLVKG

-301 MVDPH
+301 MVNPQV
-306 IIATNWGTILVLTIT
+306 IAEHWGPILILTIT
-321 VMVGILFFS
+321 VMLGILFFS
-330 TSGAVLAG
+330 TSGAILAG

-361 AGLGVSLGVM
+361 AGLGVSLGVL
-371 RDFIYPVIITVSVIT
+371 RDFIYPVVITVSVIT

-401 EYLIKKLPEQ
+401 KYLLHKLPQQ
-411 FVLKINSFSSQERHN
+411 FIAKINSFSGEREN

-432 EWKRLIKEL
+432 EWKHLIKEL
-441 ALRVLLYGVILIAID
+441 ALRMLLYGVVLIALN
-456 LGSHIFLDKYI
+456 LGSHMFLDQFINEKLV
-467 ISRLDGLTPF
+467 SLTPF
-477 VRNLISVVVTLVVM
+477 VRNLISVVITLVVM
-491 SPFLVGIAISGN
+491 SPFLVGMAISGEQ
-503 DINRSSIK
+503 ISRSSLK
-511 LIKAKQ
+511 LIKEKQ
-517 ANIWPVISLALLR
+517 SNVWPVISLALLR
-530 ILIAMGFVLSVIAT
+530 ILIAMGFVISVIAS
-544 HFHLAFWT
+544 HFNLAFWT
-552 FLLILASGVAFFFI
+552 ILLILLSGVCVFFI

-593 RMAPVTSKVSDKM
+593 RMAPVTSSVIDKM

-615 LTISPDSLYAGK
+615 LTISPDSSYAGIK
-627 QLRDLPFRHKSGVNI
+627 LRDLPFRHKSGVNI

-648 SRTIMIPTG
+648 SRTIMIPQG
-657 TEMVFP
+657 DEVVFP

-672 KEQLAEFRKDMNE
+672 REQLVEFRKDMSE
-685 NVYVQEPDA
+685 SIQVPEKSETDA
-694 ETLAPRE
+694 LAPRAFE
-701 FQLDSITLKEDS
+701 LESIVLKEDS
-713 WLTGKTLLET
+713 WLTGKTLRDT

-752 AGDTVWLAGEKS
+752 AGDIVWLAGEKS

>member
-1 MDSPQICNFVLIN
+1 MHCKNYIMS
-14 KHVMEEANL
+14 EEANL

-65 FPTVTSTAEVKEWSD
+65 FPTVTSTVQVKEWSD

-97 KLLKV
+97 KLIKV

-114 VGMFILGFLVG
+114 LGMFILGFLVG

-153 YDDLGYKERPFAPL
+153 YDDLGYKDRPFAPL

-198 EMLMG
+198 EMLIG
-203 LGKLV
+203 LAKLV

-273 TLESEHIMHLTKG
+273 TLESEHIMDLTKG

-301 MVDPH
+301 MVNPH
-306 IIATNWGTILVLTIT
+306 VIAEHWGTILVLTIT
-321 VMVGILFFS
+321 VMAGILFFS
-330 TSGAVLAG
+330 TSGAILAG

-401 EYLIKKLPEQ
+401 QYLIRKLPAQ
-411 FVLKINSFSSQERHN
+411 FVNKVNSFSSQDRKN
-426 SAAAQN
+426 TAAAQN
-432 EWKRLIKEL
+432 EWKRLIRQL
-441 ALRVLLYGVILIAID
+441 AVRVLLYSVILIAID
-456 LGSHIFLDKYI
+456 LGSHLFLDKYI
-467 ISRLDGLTPF
+467 ISRLDSLTPF
-477 VRNLISVVVTLVVM
+477 VRNLISVLITIAVM
-491 SPFLVGIAISGN
+491 SPFLVGIAISGE

-511 LIKAKQ
+511 LIKARQ
-517 ANIWPVISLALLR
+517 ANVWPVISLALLR
-530 ILIAMGFVLSVIAT
+530 ILIAMGFVVSVIAS

-552 FLLILASGVAFFFI
+552 ILLIIVSGVAFFFI
-566 GRRSISKFTIVEDR
+566 GRRSISKFTSVEDR
-580 FMANLNEKEQQQR
+580 FMANLNEKEQRQR
-593 RMAPVTSKVSDKM
+593 RMTPVTSSVSDKM

-615 LTISPDSLYAGK
+615 ITISADSLYAGK
-627 QLRDLPFRHKSGVNI
+627 MLKDLPFRHKSGVNI
-642 VKIVRG
+642 VKIIRG
-648 SRTIMIPTG
+648 SRSIMIPKG
-657 TEMVFP
+657 EEMVFP
-663 YDKLLAVGT
+663 YDKLIAVGT
-672 KEQLAEFRKDMNE
+672 KEQLAEFRKDMTD
-685 NVYVQEPDA
+685 NVYVPDEKDA
-694 ETLAPRE
+694 EALAPRA

-713 WLTGKTLLET
+713 WLTGKTLRET

-752 AGDTVWLAGEKS
+752 EGDIVWLAGEKS

>member
-1 MDSPQICNFVLIN
+1 
-14 KHVMEEANL
+14 MEEANL

-65 FPTVTSTAEVKEWSD
+65 FPTVTSTVQVKEWSD

-97 KLLKV
+97 KLIKV

-114 VGMFILGFLVG
+114 LGMFILGFLVG

-153 YDDLGYKERPFAPL
+153 YDDLGYKDRPFAPL

-174 EDLIAVVLMVLLST
+174 EDLIAVVFMVLLST

-203 LGKLV
+203 LAKLV
-208 FFLILWFLV
+208 FFLILWFLI

-230 KYLNDEILLLVSL
+230 NYLNDEILLLVSL

-306 IIATNWGTILVLTIT
+306 VIAEHWGTILVLTIT
-321 VMVGILFFS
+321 VMTGILFFS

-338 QGLDNA
+338 QGLENA

-401 EYLIKKLPEQ
+401 LYLIKKLPAQ
-411 FVLKINSFSSQERHN
+411 FVNRINAFSTQERQN

-432 EWKRLIKEL
+432 EWKRLIKEV
-441 ALRVLLYGVILIAID
+441 ALRVLLYSVILIAID
-456 LGSHIFLDKYI
+456 LGSHLFLDKYI
-467 ISRLDGLTPF
+467 ISRLDSLTPI
-477 VRNLISVVVTLVVM
+477 VRNLISVVVTLAVM
-491 SPFLVGIAISGN
+491 SPFLVGIAISGK
-503 DINRSSIK
+503 DINSSSIK

-517 ANIWPVISLALLR
+517 SNVWPVISLVLLR
-530 ILIAMGFVLSVIAT
+530 NLIAMGFVVSVIAS
-544 HFHLAFWT
+544 HFNLAFWT
-552 FLLILASGVAFFFI
+552 ILLIIVSGVAFFLI
-566 GRRSISKFTIVEDR
+566 GRRSISKFTVVEDR

-593 RMAPVTSKVSDKM
+593 RMTPVTSSVSDKM

-615 LTISPDSLYAGK
+615 ITISADSLYAGK
-627 QLRDLPFRHKSGVNI
+627 MLKDLPFRHKSGVNI
-642 VKIVRG
+642 VKIIRG
-648 SRTIMIPTG
+648 SRSIMIPKG
-657 TEMVFP
+657 EEMVFP
-663 YDKLLAVGT
+663 FDKLIAVGT
-672 KEQLAEFRKDMNE
+672 KEQLSEFRKDMTE
-685 NVYVQEPDA
+685 SVYVPD
-694 ETLAPRE
+694 EKDTDTLAPRA

-713 WLTGKTLLET
+713 WLTGKTLRET

-752 AGDTVWLAGEKS
+752 EGDIVWLAGEKS
-764 ACEWWD
+764 ACDWWA

>member
-1 MDSPQICNFVLIN
+1 
-14 KHVMEEANL
+14 MEEANL

-65 FPTVTSTAEVKEWSD
+65 FPTVTSTADVKEWSD

-153 YDDLGYKERPFAPL
+153 YDDLGMKDRPFAPL

-188 MAVSNKFAGG
+188 LAVSNKFAGG

-203 LGKLV
+203 LVKLV

-222 PTILKKAH
+222 PTLLKKAH

-243 GLCFVMVSLASLAG
+243 GLCFAMVSLASLAG

-273 TLESEHIMHLTKG
+273 TLESEHIMHLVSG

-306 IIATNWGTILVLTIT
+306 VIAEHWGTILVLTIT
-321 VMVGILFFS
+321 VMAGILFFS

-401 EYLIKKLPEQ
+401 QYLIKKLPEQ
-411 FVLKINSFSSQERHN
+411 FVVRINSFSSLEREN
-426 SAAAQN
+426 TAAAQN

-441 ALRVLLYGVILIAID
+441 TIRVLLYGVILIAID

-467 ISRLDGLTPF
+467 LSRLDGFTPF
-477 VRNLISVVVTLVVM
+477 VRNIISVIITLVVM
-491 SPFLVGIAISGN
+491 SPFLVGIAISG
-503 DINRSSIK
+503 DQINRSSIK

-530 ILIAMGFVLSVIAT
+530 IMIAMGFVVSVIAS

-552 FLLILASGVAFFFI
+552 ILLILVSGVAFFFI
-566 GRRSISKFTIVEDR
+566 GRRSISKFTIVEDH

-606 SRYNVKTDM
+606 ARYNVKTDM

-627 QLRDLPFRHKSGVNI
+627 PLRELPFRHKSGVNI

-657 TEMVFP
+657 NEVVFP

-672 KEQLAEFRKDMNE
+672 KEQLAEFRKDMAE
-685 NVYVQEPDA
+685 NVYVQEPAADS
-694 ETLAPRE
+694 LAPRE

-713 WLTGKTLLET
+713 WLTGKTLIET
-723 DMRSYGCMVISVVSD
+723 DMRSYGCMVISVVSE
-738 GQVTTNPKP
+738 GQITTNPKP

-752 AGDTVWLAGEKS
+752 AGDIVWLAGEKS

>member
-1 MDSPQICNFVLIN
+1 
-14 KHVMEEANL
+14 MEEANL
-23 VKDLALILISAG
+23 LKDLALILISAG

-49 LGYIVA
+49 LGYILA

-65 FPTVTSTAEVKEWSD
+65 FPTVTSTATVSEWSE

-114 VGMFILGFLVG
+114 VGMFILGFVVG
-125 EAIGW
+125 EALGW

-153 YDDLGYKERPFAPL
+153 YDDLGLKEKPFAPL

-188 MAVSNKFAGG
+188 LAVSNKFAGG

-217 GIYMI
+217 GIYLI
-222 PTILKKAH
+222 PTMLKKAH
-230 KYLNDEILLLVSL
+230 KYLNDEILLLVSI
-243 GLCFVMVSLASLAG
+243 GLCFVMVSLATLAG
-257 FSEALG
+257 FSAALG

-273 TLESEHIMHLTKG
+273 TLESEHIMHLVKG

-306 IIATNWGTILVLTIT
+306 VIAEHWGTILVLTIT

-330 TSGAVLAG
+330 TSGAVVAG

-371 RDFIYPVIITVSVIT
+371 RDFIYPVVITVSVIT

-401 EYLIKKLPEQ
+401 NLLLKKLPAD
-411 FVLKINSFSSQERHN
+411 FVQKINSFSTQDRDN
-426 SAAAQN
+426 TAAAQN
-432 EWKRLIKEL
+432 EWKSLIREL
-441 ALRVLLYGVILIAID
+441 ALRMLLYGVILVALN
-456 LGSHIFLDKYI
+456 LGSHLFLDKFLN
-467 ISRLDGLTPF
+467 SRLDSLTPF
-477 VRNLISVVVTLVVM
+477 VRNLISVVITLVVM
-491 SPFLVGIAISGN
+491 SPFLVGFALSGDQIS
-503 DINRSSIK
+503 RSSIK
-511 LIKAKQ
+511 LIKSKRS
-517 ANIWPVISLALLR
+517 NVWPVISLALLR
-530 ILIAMGFVLSVIAT
+530 ILIAMGFVISVIVS
-544 HFHLAFWT
+544 HFNLAFWT
-552 FLLILASGVAFFFI
+552 ILLIFISGVAFFFI
-566 GRRSISKFTIVEDR
+566 GRRSISKFTMVEDR

-593 RMAPVTSKVSDKM
+593 RMAPVTSSVSDKM

-615 LTISPDSLYAGK
+615 LTISPDSLYIGK
-627 QLRDLPFRHKSGVNI
+627 PLNELPFRNKSGVNI

-648 SRTIMIPTG
+648 SRTIMIPRG
-657 TEMVFP
+657 TEVVYP

-672 KEQLAEFRKDMNE
+672 REQLAEFRKDM
-685 NVYVQEPDA
+685 A
-694 ETLAPRE
+694 EDVHIPEKTAADTLAPRA
-701 FQLDSITLKEDS
+701 FQLESITLKEDS
-713 WLTGKTLLET
+713 WLTGKTLRET
-723 DMRSYGCMVISVVSD
+723 DMRSYGCMVISVVSE

-752 AGDTVWLAGEKS
+752 EGDIVWLAGEKS

>member
-1 MDSPQICNFVLIN
+1 
-14 KHVMEEANL
+14 MEEANL

-97 KLLKV
+97 KLIKV
-102 GSSALITAMTQC
+102 GSSALITAITQC

-153 YDDLGYKERPFAPL
+153 YDDLGYKDRPFAPL

-203 LGKLV
+203 LAKLV

-243 GLCFVMVSLASLAG
+243 GLCFVMVSLASVAG

-306 IIATNWGTILVLTIT
+306 VIAEHWGTILVLTIT
-321 VMVGILFFS
+321 VMAGILFFS

-401 EYLIKKLPEQ
+401 QYLIKKLPEQ
-411 FVLKINSFSSQERHN
+411 FVAKINSFSSQERN
-426 SAAAQN
+426 NTAAAQN
-432 EWKRLIKEL
+432 EWKRLIKEVS
-441 ALRVLLYGVILIAID
+441 LRVLLYGVILIAID
-456 LGSHIFLDKYI
+456 LGSHLFLDKVI
-467 ISRLDGLTPF
+467 ISRLDGFTPF
-477 VRNLISVVVTLVVM
+477 VRNLISVVITLVVM
-491 SPFLVGIAISGN
+491 SPFLVGIAISG
-503 DINRSSIK
+503 DEINRSSIK
-511 LIKAKQ
+511 LIKARQ
-517 ANIWPVISLALLR
+517 ANVWPVISLALLR

-544 HFHLAFWT
+544 HFNLAFWT
-552 FLLILASGVAFFFI
+552 FLLILISGVAFFFI

-593 RMAPVTSKVSDKM
+593 RMAPVTSSVSDKM

-615 LTISPDSLYAGK
+615 ITISADSLYAGK
-627 QLRDLPFRHKSGVNI
+627 MLKDLPFRHKSGVNI
-642 VKIVRG
+642 VKIIRG
-648 SRTIMIPTG
+648 SRSIMIPKG
-657 TEMVFP
+657 DEVVFP
-663 YDKLLAVGT
+663 FDKLLAVGT
-672 KEQLAEFRKDMNE
+672 KEQLAEFRKDMAD
-685 NVYVQEPDA
+685 NVYVPAEADA
-694 ETLAPRE
+694 DTLAPRQFE
-701 FQLDSITLKEDS
+701 LESITLKEDS
-713 WLTGKTLLET
+713 WLTGKTLRDT

-752 AGDTVWLAGEKS
+752 EGDVVWLAGEKS
-764 ACEWWD
+764 ACDWWA

>member
-1 MDSPQICNFVLIN
+1 
-14 KHVMEEANL
+14 
-23 VKDLALILISAG
+23 
-35 VFTIISKALKQPLI
+35 
-49 LGYIVA
+49 
-55 GFLVGPHMGL
+55 MGL
-65 FPTVTSTAEVKEWSD
+65 FPTVTSTAEVSEWSE

-114 VGMFILGFLVG
+114 VGMFILGFMVG

-141 LSMSSTTIIIKA
+141 LAMSSTTIIIKA
-153 YDDLGYKERPFAPL
+153 YDDLGLKDKPFAPL

-188 MAVSNKFAGG
+188 LAVSNKFAGG

-203 LGKLV
+203 LVKLV

-217 GIYMI
+217 GIYLI
-222 PTILKKAH
+222 PTLLKKAQ
-230 KYLNDEILLLVSL
+230 KYLNDEILLLVSI
-243 GLCFVMVSLASLAG
+243 GLCFVMVTLATLAG
-257 FSEALG
+257 FSAALG

-273 TLESEHIMHLTKG
+273 TLESEHIMQLVKG
-286 IKDLFGAIFFVSVGM
+286 IKDMFGAIFFVSVGM
-301 MVDPH
+301 MVDPNV
-306 IIATNWGTILVLTIT
+306 IAQYWGTILVLTIT

-386 TFTTPYMIKAGTPAY
+386 TFTTPYMIKAGTPAFHF
-401 EYLIKKLPEQ
+401 LLKKLPSQ
-411 FVLKINSFSSQERHN
+411 FVEKINSFSAQDRDN
-426 SAAAQN
+426 TAAEQN

-441 ALRVLLYGVILIAID
+441 ALRMLLYGVVLIALN
-456 LGSHIFLDKYI
+456 LGSHLFLDKFLNN
-467 ISRLDGLTPF
+467 RLDSLTPF
-477 VRNLISVVVTLVVM
+477 VRNIISVVVTIVLM
-491 SPFLVGIAISGN
+491 SPFLVGFALSGEQISK
-503 DINRSSIK
+503 SSIK
-511 LIKAKQ
+511 LIKEKRS
-517 ANIWPVISLALLR
+517 NLWPVISLALLR
-530 ILIAMGFVLSVIAT
+530 ILIAMGFVISVIAS
-544 HFHLAFWT
+544 HFNLAFWT
-552 FLLILASGVAFFFI
+552 ILLIFISGVAFFFI

-580 FMANLNEKEQQQR
+580 FMANLNEKEQHQR
-593 RMAPVTSKVSDKM
+593 RLAPVTSSVTDKM

-627 QLRDLPFRHKSGVNI
+627 SLRELPFRNKSGVNI

-648 SRTIMIPTG
+648 SRSIMIPTG
-657 TEMVFP
+657 SEMVFP

-672 KEQLAEFRKDMNE
+672 KEQLAEFRKDMAE
-685 NVYVQEPDA
+685 DVYVPEKTAADA
-694 ETLAPRE
+694 LAPRE
-701 FQLDSITLKEDS
+701 FQLESITLKDDS
-713 WLTGKTLLET
+713 WLTGKTLRET

-738 GQVTTNPKP
+738 GQITTNPKP

-752 AGDTVWLAGEKS
+752 SGDLVWLAGEKS

>member
-1 MDSPQICNFVLIN
+1 
-14 KHVMEEANL
+14 MEEANL

-65 FPTVTSTAEVKEWSD
+65 FPTVSSTAEVKEWSD

-153 YDDLGYKERPFAPL
+153 YDDLGYKDKPFAPL

-203 LGKLV
+203 LAKLV

-222 PTILKKAH
+222 PTLLKKAH

-273 TLESEHIMHLTKG
+273 TLESEHIMHLTQG

-301 MVDPH
+301 MVDPQVIGVH
-306 IIATNWGTILVLTIT
+306 WGTILVLTIT
-321 VMVGILFFS
+321 VMAGILFCS

-401 EYLIKKLPEQ
+401 QYLIKKLPED
-411 FVLKINSFSSQERHN
+411 FLEKINSFSSQDRDN
-426 SAAAQN
+426 TAAAQN
-432 EWKRLIKEL
+432 EWRRLIKEL

-456 LGSHIFLDKYI
+456 LGSHLFLDRYI
-467 ISRLDGLTPF
+467 INRLDGFTPF
-477 VRNLISVVVTLVVM
+477 VRNLISVSVTLVVM
-491 SPFLVGIAISGN
+491 SPFLVGIAISG
-503 DINRSSIK
+503 DQINRSSIK
-511 LIKAKQ
+511 LIKERQ

-530 ILIAMGFVLSVIAT
+530 ILIAMGFVVSVIAS

-552 FLLILASGVAFFFI
+552 LLLIIVFGVAFFFI

-593 RMAPVTSKVSDKM
+593 RMSPVTSKVTDKM

-615 LTISPDSLYAGK
+615 ITISADSLYAGK
-627 QLRDLPFRHKSGVNI
+627 MLRDLPFRNKSGVNI

-648 SRTIMIPTG
+648 SRTIMIPKG
-657 TEMVFP
+657 EEVVFP

-672 KEQLAEFRKDMNE
+672 KEQLAEFRKDMAE
-685 NVYVQEPDA
+685 NVYVQETEAD
-694 ETLAPRE
+694 TLAPRE

-738 GQVTTNPKP
+738 GQITTNPKP
-747 DYRFK
+747 DYRFR
-752 AGDTVWLAGEKS
+752 AGDIVWLAGEKS

>member
-1 MDSPQICNFVLIN
+1 MS
-14 KHVMEEANL
+14 EEANL
-23 VKDLALILISAG
+23 LKDLALILISAG

-49 LGYIVA
+49 LGYILA

-65 FPTVTSTAEVKEWSD
+65 FPTVTSTAEVSEWSE

-114 VGMFILGFLVG
+114 VGMFILGFMVG

-153 YDDLGYKERPFAPL
+153 YDDLGLKDKPFAPL

-188 MAVSNKFAGG
+188 LAVSNKFAGG

-203 LGKLV
+203 LVKLV

-217 GIYMI
+217 GIYLI
-222 PTILKKAH
+222 PTLLKKAQ
-230 KYLNDEILLLVSL
+230 KYLNDEILLLVSI
-243 GLCFVMVSLASLAG
+243 GLCFVMVTLATLAG
-257 FSEALG
+257 FSAALG

-273 TLESEHIMHLTKG
+273 TLESEHIMQLVKG
-286 IKDLFGAIFFVSVGM
+286 IKDMFGAIFFVSVGM
-301 MVDPH
+301 MVDPNV
-306 IIATNWGTILVLTIT
+306 IVEYWGTILVLTIT

-386 TFTTPYMIKAGTPAY
+386 TFTTPYMIKAGTPAFHF
-401 EYLIKKLPEQ
+401 LLKKLPSQ
-411 FVLKINSFSSQERHN
+411 FVEKINSFSAQDRDN
-426 SAAAQN
+426 TAAEQN

-441 ALRVLLYGVILIAID
+441 ALRMLLYGVVLIALN
-456 LGSHIFLDKYI
+456 LGSHLFLDKFLNN
-467 ISRLDGLTPF
+467 RLDSLTPF
-477 VRNLISVVVTLVVM
+477 VRNLISVVVTIVLM
-491 SPFLVGIAISGN
+491 SPFLVGFALSGEQISK
-503 DINRSSIK
+503 SSIK
-511 LIKAKQ
+511 LIKEKRS
-517 ANIWPVISLALLR
+517 NLWPVISLALLR
-530 ILIAMGFVLSVIAT
+530 ILIAMGFVISVIAS
-544 HFHLAFWT
+544 HFNLAFWT
-552 FLLILASGVAFFFI
+552 ILLIFISGVAFFFI

-580 FMANLNEKEQQQR
+580 FMANLNEKEQHQR
-593 RMAPVTSKVSDKM
+593 RLAPVTSSVTDKM

-627 QLRDLPFRHKSGVNI
+627 PLKELPFRHKSGVNI

-657 TEMVFP
+657 SEMVFP

-672 KEQLAEFRKDMNE
+672 KEQLAEFRKDMAE
-685 NVYVQEPDA
+685 DVYVPEKTAADA
-694 ETLAPRE
+694 LAPRE
-701 FQLDSITLKEDS
+701 FQLESITLKDES
-713 WLTGKTLLET
+713 WLTGKTLREA

-738 GQVTTNPKP
+738 GQITTNPTP

-752 AGDTVWLAGEKS
+752 SGDLVWLAGEKS

>member
-1 MDSPQICNFVLIN
+1 
-14 KHVMEEANL
+14 MEEANL

-97 KLLKV
+97 KLIKV
-102 GSSALITAMTQC
+102 GSSALITAITQC

-153 YDDLGYKERPFAPL
+153 YDDLGYKDRPFAPL

-203 LGKLV
+203 LAKLV

-243 GLCFVMVSLASLAG
+243 GLCFVMVSLASVAG

-306 IIATNWGTILVLTIT
+306 VIAEHWGTILVLTIT
-321 VMVGILFFS
+321 VMAGILFFS

-401 EYLIKKLPEQ
+401 QYLIKKLPEQ
-411 FVLKINSFSSQERHN
+411 FVAKINSFSSQERN
-426 SAAAQN
+426 NTAAAQN
-432 EWKRLIKEL
+432 EWKRLIKEVS
-441 ALRVLLYGVILIAID
+441 LRVLLYGVILIAID
-456 LGSHIFLDKYI
+456 LGSHLFLDKII
-467 ISRLDGLTPF
+467 ISRLDGFTPF
-477 VRNLISVVVTLVVM
+477 VRNLISVVITLVVM
-491 SPFLVGIAISGN
+491 SPFLVGIAISG
-503 DINRSSIK
+503 DEINRSSIK
-511 LIKAKQ
+511 LIKARQ
-517 ANIWPVISLALLR
+517 ANVWPVISLALLR

-544 HFHLAFWT
+544 HFNLAFWT
-552 FLLILASGVAFFFI
+552 FLLILISGVAFFFI

-593 RMAPVTSKVSDKM
+593 RMAPVTSSVSDKM

-615 LTISPDSLYAGK
+615 ITISADSLYAGK
-627 QLRDLPFRHKSGVNI
+627 MLKDLPFRHKSGVNI
-642 VKIVRG
+642 VKIIRG
-648 SRTIMIPTG
+648 SRSIMIPKG
-657 TEMVFP
+657 DEVVFP
-663 YDKLLAVGT
+663 FDKLLAVGT
-672 KEQLAEFRKDMNE
+672 KEQLAEFRKDMAE
-685 NVYVQEPDA
+685 NVYVPEEADA
-694 ETLAPRE
+694 ETLAPRQFE
-701 FQLDSITLKEDS
+701 LESITLKEDS
-713 WLTGKTLLET
+713 WLTGKTLRET

-752 AGDTVWLAGEKS
+752 EGDIVWLAGEKS
-764 ACEWWD
+764 ACDWWA

>member
-1 MDSPQICNFVLIN
+1 
-14 KHVMEEANL
+14 MEEANL

-97 KLLKV
+97 KLIKV

-114 VGMFILGFLVG
+114 LGMFILGFLVG

-153 YDDLGYKERPFAPL
+153 YDDLGYKDRPFAPL

-203 LGKLV
+203 LAKLV

-243 GLCFVMVSLASLAG
+243 GLCFAMVSLASLAG

-306 IIATNWGTILVLTIT
+306 VIAEHWGTILVLTIT
-321 VMVGILFFS
+321 VMAGILFFS

-401 EYLIKKLPEQ
+401 EFLIKKLPEQ
-411 FVLKINSFSSQERHN
+411 FVDRINSFSTQDRN
-426 SAAAQN
+426 NTAAAQN

-456 LGSHIFLDKYI
+456 LGSHIFLDKFI
-467 ISRLDGLTPF
+467 ISRLDSLTPF
-477 VRNLISVVVTLVVM
+477 VRNLISVVITLVVM
-491 SPFLVGIAISGN
+491 SPFLVGIAISGD

-511 LIKAKQ
+511 LIKARQ

-544 HFHLAFWT
+544 HFDLAFWT
-552 FLLILASGVAFFFI
+552 FLLILVSGVAFFFI

-580 FMANLNEKEQQQR
+580 FMANLNEKEQRQR
-593 RMAPVTSKVSDKM
+593 RMAPVSSSVSDKM

-615 LTISPDSLYAGK
+615 ITISADSLYAGK
-627 QLRDLPFRHKSGVNI
+627 MLRDLPFRHKSGVNI
-642 VKIVRG
+642 VKIIRG
-648 SRTIMIPTG
+648 SRSIMIPKG
-657 TEMVFP
+657 EEMIFP
-663 YDKLLAVGT
+663 MDKLLAVGT
-672 KEQLAEFRKDMNE
+672 KEQLAEFRKDMTE
-685 NVYVQEPDA
+685 NVYVPEETDA
-694 ETLAPRE
+694 DALAPRAFE
-701 FQLDSITLKEDS
+701 LESITLKEDS
-713 WLTGKTLLET
+713 WLTGKTLRET

-752 AGDTVWLAGEKS
+752 AGDIVWLAGEKS
-764 ACEWWD
+764 ACDWWA

>member
-1 MDSPQICNFVLIN
+1 
-14 KHVMEEANL
+14 MEEANL

-65 FPTVTSTAEVKEWSD
+65 FPTVTSTVQVKEWSD

-87 FALGLEFSFK
+87 FALGLEFSF
-97 KLLKV
+97 
-102 GSSALITAMTQC
+102 
-114 VGMFILGFLVG
+114 
-125 EAIGW
+125 
-130 SNMESIFLGGM
+130 MESIFLGGM

-153 YDDLGYKERPFAPL
+153 YDDLGYKDRPFAPL

-203 LGKLV
+203 LAKLV
-208 FFLILWFLV
+208 FFLILWFLI

-230 KYLNDEILLLVSL
+230 NYLNDEILLLVSL

-306 IIATNWGTILVLTIT
+306 VIAEHWGTILVLTIT
-321 VMVGILFFS
+321 VMTGILFFS

-338 QGLDNA
+338 QGLENA

-401 EYLIKKLPEQ
+401 LYLIKKLPAQ
-411 FVLKINSFSSQERHN
+411 FVNRINAFSTQERQN

-432 EWKRLIKEL
+432 EWKRLIKEV
-441 ALRVLLYGVILIAID
+441 ALRVLLYSVILIAID
-456 LGSHIFLDKYI
+456 LGSHLFLDKYI
-467 ISRLDGLTPF
+467 ISRLDSLTPI
-477 VRNLISVVVTLVVM
+477 VRNLISVVVTLAVM
-491 SPFLVGIAISGN
+491 SPFLVGIAISGK
-503 DINRSSIK
+503 DINSSSIK

-517 ANIWPVISLALLR
+517 SNVWPVISLVLLR
-530 ILIAMGFVLSVIAT
+530 NLIAMGFVVSVIAS
-544 HFHLAFWT
+544 HFNLAFWT
-552 FLLILASGVAFFFI
+552 ILLIIVSGVAFFLI
-566 GRRSISKFTIVEDR
+566 GRRSISKFTVVEDR

-593 RMAPVTSKVSDKM
+593 RMTPVTSSVSDKM

-615 LTISPDSLYAGK
+615 ITISADSLYAGK
-627 QLRDLPFRHKSGVNI
+627 MLKDLPFRHKSGVNI
-642 VKIVRG
+642 VKIIRG
-648 SRTIMIPTG
+648 SRSIMIPKG
-657 TEMVFP
+657 EEMVFP
-663 YDKLLAVGT
+663 FDKLIAVGT
-672 KEQLAEFRKDMNE
+672 KEQLSEFRKDMTE
-685 NVYVQEPDA
+685 SVYVPD
-694 ETLAPRE
+694 EKDTDTLAPRA

-713 WLTGKTLLET
+713 WLTGKTLRET

-738 GQVTTNPKP
+738 GQVTTNPKS

-752 AGDTVWLAGEKS
+752 EGDIVWLAGEKS
-764 ACEWWD
+764 ACDWWA

>member
-1 MDSPQICNFVLIN
+1 MQINYL
-14 KHVMEEANL
+14 KMTEEANL

-130 SNMESIFLGGM
+130 SNMESVFLGGM

-153 YDDLGYKERPFAPL
+153 YDDLGYKDRPFAPL

-222 PTILKKAH
+222 PTLLKKAH

-273 TLESEHIMHLTKG
+273 TLESEHIMHLTQG

-306 IIATNWGTILVLTIT
+306 VIAEHWGTILVLTIT
-321 VMVGILFFS
+321 VMLGILFCS

-401 EYLIKKLPEQ
+401 QFLLKKLPEQ
-411 FVLKINSFSSQERHN
+411 FVTRINSFSSQERN
-426 SAAAQN
+426 NTAAAQN
-432 EWKRLIKEL
+432 EWKRLIKQL

-456 LGSHIFLDKYI
+456 LGSHLFLDKYI
-467 ISRLDGLTPF
+467 INRLESVAPF
-477 VRNLISVVVTLVVM
+477 VRNLISVVITLVVM

-503 DINRSSIK
+503 EINRSSIK
-511 LIKAKQ
+511 LIKARQ
-517 ANIWPVISLALLR
+517 ANVWPVISLALLR

-552 FLLILASGVAFFFI
+552 FLLILVSGVAFFFI

-606 SRYNVKTDM
+606 ARYNVKTDM
-615 LTISPDSLYAGK
+615 ITISPDSLYAGK
-627 QLRDLPFRHKSGVNI
+627 PLRELPFRHKTGVNI

-657 TEMVFP
+657 DEVIFP
-663 YDKLLAVGT
+663 FDKLLAVGT
-672 KEQLAEFRKDMNE
+672 KDQLTEFRKDMTE
-685 NVYVQEPDA
+685 NIFVPDDSAA

-713 WLTGKTLLET
+713 WLTGKTLVET
-723 DMRSYGCMVISVVSD
+723 DMRSCGCMVISVVSD

-752 AGDTVWLAGEKS
+752 AGDIVWLAGEKS

>member
-1 MDSPQICNFVLIN
+1 
-14 KHVMEEANL
+14 MEEANL

-65 FPTVTSTAEVKEWSD
+65 FPTVSSTAEVKEWSD

-153 YDDLGYKERPFAPL
+153 YDDLGYKDRPFAPL

-203 LGKLV
+203 LAKLV

-222 PTILKKAH
+222 PTLLKRAH

-273 TLESEHIMHLTKG
+273 TLESEHIMHLVKG

-301 MVDPH
+301 MVDPQV
-306 IIATNWGTILVLTIT
+306 IAGNWGTILVLTIT
-321 VMVGILFFS
+321 VMMGILFFS

-371 RDFIYPVIITVSVIT
+371 REFIYPVIITVSVIT

-411 FVLKINSFSSQERHN
+411 FVEKINSFSSQDRHN

-432 EWKRLIKEL
+432 EWKHLIKEL
-441 ALRVLLYGVILIAID
+441 ALRMLLYGVILIAID
-456 LGSHIFLDKYI
+456 LGSHLFLDKYI
-467 ISRLDGLTPF
+467 INRLDGFTPF
-477 VRNLISVVVTLVVM
+477 VRNLISVVVTLVAM

-503 DINRSSIK
+503 NINRSSIK

-517 ANIWPVISLALLR
+517 ANVWPVISLALLR
-530 ILIAMGFVLSVIAT
+530 ILIAMGFVVSVIAS
-544 HFHLAFWT
+544 HFNLAFWT
-552 FLLILASGVAFFFI
+552 ILLILISGVAFFFI

-606 SRYNVKTDM
+606 ARYNVKTDM
-615 LTISPDSLYAGK
+615 ITISPDSLYAGK

-685 NVYVQEPDA
+685 NVSVQEPDA
-694 ETLAPRE
+694 DALAPRE

-738 GQVTTNPKP
+738 GQITTNPKP
-747 DYRFK
+747 DYRFR
-752 AGDTVWLAGEKS
+752 AGDIVWLAGEKS

>member
-1 MDSPQICNFVLIN
+1 MT
-14 KHVMEEANL
+14 EEANL

-35 VFTIISKALKQPLI
+35 IFTIISKALKQPLI

-65 FPTVTSTAEVKEWSD
+65 FPTVTSTTTVDQWSE

-114 VGMFILGFLVG
+114 LGMFILGFLVG

-153 YDDLGYKERPFAPL
+153 YDDLGMKERPFAPL

-188 MAVSNKFAGG
+188 LAVSNKFAGG

-203 LGKLV
+203 LTKLV

-217 GIYMI
+217 GIYLI
-222 PTILKKAH
+222 PTLLKKAH
-230 KYLNDEILLLVSL
+230 KYLNDEILLVVSI
-243 GLCFVMVSLASLAG
+243 GLCFVMVTLASLAG
-257 FSEALG
+257 FSAALG

-273 TLESEHIMHLTKG
+273 TLESEHIMNLVKG

-301 MVDPH
+301 MVDPQV
-306 IIATNWGTILVLTIT
+306 IVLNWGTILVLTIT
-321 VMVGILFFS
+321 VMAGILFFS

-371 RDFIYPVIITVSVIT
+371 RGFIYPVIITVSVIT

-401 EYLIKKLPEQ
+401 HWLMKKLPPRFLER
-411 FVLKINSFSSQERHN
+411 INSFAGQEREN

-441 ALRVLLYGVILIAID
+441 SLRVLLYGVILAAINMGEH
-456 LGSHIFLDKYI
+456 LFLDKLLNE
-467 ISRLDGLTPF
+467 RFDAFTPF
-477 VRNLISVVVTLVVM
+477 VRNIISVVVTIIVM
-491 SPFLVGIAISGN
+491 SPFLVGIAVSG
-503 DINRSSIK
+503 DQINRSSLK
-511 LIKAKQ
+511 LIRAKQ

-530 ILIAMGFVLSVIAT
+530 ILIAMGFVVSVIAS
-544 HFHLAFWT
+544 HFNLAFWT
-552 FLLILASGVAFFFI
+552 ILLIIVSGVVFVSI
-566 GRRSISKFTIVEDR
+566 GRRSISKFTVVEDR
-580 FMANLNEKEQQQR
+580 FMANLNEKEQSQR
-593 RMAPVTSKVSDKM
+593 RMSPVTSSVSDKM

-615 LTISPDSLYAGK
+615 ITISADSLYAGK
-627 QLRDLPFRHKSGVNI
+627 RLRELPFRHKSGVNI
-642 VKIVRG
+642 VKILRG
-648 SRTIMIPTG
+648 SRSIMIPTG
-657 TEMVFP
+657 DEVVFP
-663 YDKLLAVGT
+663 FDKLLAVGT
-672 KEQLAEFRKDMNE
+672 REQLQEFRKDMAE
-685 NVYVQEPDA
+685 SIFVPEQSDA
-694 ETLAPRE
+694 LAPRE
-701 FQLDSITLKEDS
+701 FELESITLKDDS

-723 DMRSYGCMVISVVSD
+723 DMRSYGCMVISVVSE
-738 GQVTTNPKP
+738 GQVTTNPRP

-752 AGDTVWLAGEKS
+752 SGDTVWLAGEKS

>member
-1 MDSPQICNFVLIN
+1 
-14 KHVMEEANL
+14 MEEANL

-153 YDDLGYKERPFAPL
+153 YDDLGYKDRPFAPL

-203 LGKLV
+203 LAKLV

-273 TLESEHIMHLTKG
+273 TLESEHIMHLTQG

-306 IIATNWGTILVLTIT
+306 VIAEHWGTILVLTIT
-321 VMVGILFFS
+321 VMAGILFCS

-401 EYLIKKLPEQ
+401 QYLLKKLPEQ
-411 FVLKINSFSSQERHN
+411 FVAKINSFSSQERN
-426 SAAAQN
+426 NTAAAQN
-432 EWKRLIKEL
+432 EWKRLIKQL
-441 ALRVLLYGVILIAID
+441 SLRVLLYGVILIAID
-456 LGSHIFLDKYI
+456 LGSHLFLDKYI
-467 ISRLDGLTPF
+467 INRLDSFAPF
-477 VRNLISVVVTLVVM
+477 VRNLISVIITLVVM
-491 SPFLVGIAISGN
+491 SPFLVGIAISGD

-511 LIKAKQ
+511 LNKARQ
-517 ANIWPVISLALLR
+517 ANVWPVISLALLR

-552 FLLILASGVAFFFI
+552 FLLILVSGVAFFFI

-685 NVYVQEPDA
+685 NVFVQEPTADA
-694 ETLAPRE
+694 LAPRE

-738 GQVTTNPKP
+738 GQITTNPTP
-747 DYRFK
+747 DYRFR
-752 AGDTVWLAGEKS
+752 AGDIVWLAGEKS